1 MLSSSSAI
9 ALSTVNRDSSR
20 RAGKG
25 NASAFLSR
33 CSLRSDSVKSG
44 SEGWFRR
51 LIMTVISC

>member
-1 MLSSSSAI
+1 MLSSSSAT
-9 ALSTVNRDSSR
+9 ALSTVIGDSSR

-33 CSLRSDSVKSG
+33 CSLRSCSVKSG
-44 SEGWFRR
+44 PEGWFWR